1 MYIQLVCFWSRIWP
15 WSKRFVFFLIK
26 FKDKTSLPI
35 TRLVLPLQVVLTKHS
50 IFNRYQFFLQI
61 KRDILQGR
69 LPITFDEAAELFAFA
84 VQGKNSWLKFFLLQ
98 SQYFVIIGKL
108 FYVSFVLVFS
118 WTSRLWPKIL
128 QWGLCLWI
136 SLCPQSNSGIRRTN
150 CQISPAS
157 WVFTFMI
164 EFQEININMYT
175 AAFKLS

>member
-1 MYIQLVCFWSRIWP
+1 MIDLSWRLVYTISLFLIMILTLIQKVV
-15 WSKRFVFFLIK
+15 VFFLIK
-26 FKDKTSLPI
+26 FQDKTSLPI

-84 VQGKNSWLKFFLLQ
+84 VQGKNSWCKIFLLQ
-98 SQYFVIIGKL
+98 SQYFVIHVTGKW
-108 FYVSFVLVFS
+108 FQVRFVLVFS

-136 SLCPQSNSGIRRTN
+136 SLCPQSNSGIRRTDR
-150 CQISPAS
+150 QISPAS

-164 EFQEININMYT
+164 RVSRN
-175 AAFKLS
+175 KH